1 VSESLDCIT
10 TFVPYCDDETA
21 VRTAANSED
30 VMSPGAIRTFPL
42 ESGCKMGAAGT
53 VMPLVLASFFDIPH
67 GTGFMQR
74 GPSSDP
80 PQAVSSLSAGPSSYS
95 TLSCGP
101 FFS

>member
-1 VSESLDCIT
+1 M
-10 TFVPYCDDETA
+10 PYCDDETA

-30 VMSPGAIRTFPL
+30 VISPGAIRTFPS

-80 PQAVSSLSAGPSSYS
+80 PQAVSSLFAGPSSYS
-95 TLSCGP
+95 TRSSGP